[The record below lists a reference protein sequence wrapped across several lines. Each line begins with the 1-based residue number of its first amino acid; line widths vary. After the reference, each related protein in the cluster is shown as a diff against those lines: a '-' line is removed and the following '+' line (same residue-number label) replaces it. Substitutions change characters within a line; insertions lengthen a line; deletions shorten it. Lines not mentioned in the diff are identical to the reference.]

1 MEELMQNMFE
11 SDKPNV
17 SLSMLERSFSEEATE
32 NPRKLG
38 MLNYKRSIF
47 VQVIPLELQR
57 LIYL

>member
-1 MEELMQNMFE
+1 MQNMFE